1 MGVVSKGLI
10 SALFATTAAV
20 SAAAPPDTKP
30 AAESVPVT
38 ASVKAAA
45 PQPATTPATVPKA
58 AACSGPESGPLTRAL
73 AEGCIERKI
82 KDIFT
87 TAGDRYSYK
96 LTDLKQENKGELS
109 QFAIFDK
116 NARGVYSKPEVG
128 VVDLNMDTVRFKTK
142 STQSFAFLSWTSE
155 GESVAP
161 IGNFSKKAQ
170 DFFVGSFQE
179 ACAGFKE
186 NLSTVPQK
194 VNFEIDAYAKMKDVS
209 KDDVRELRDSLAGAT
224 SNLKKAVDTY
234 CPAMK

>member
-1 MGVVSKGLI
+1 MGVSKGLMT
-10 SALFATTAAV
+10 ALFTTAAV
-20 SAAAPPDTKP
+20 SSAAAALPESPPAKATPPVTTVAAAPAPAPKSTANP
-30 AAESVPVT
+30 AAVSSCV
-38 ASVKAAA
+38 
-45 PQPATTPATVPKA
+45 
-58 AACSGPESGPLTRAL
+58 GPESGPLTRAS
-73 AEGCIERKI
+73 AEWCIEGKI
-82 KDIFT
+82 RDIFS
-87 TAGDRYSYK
+87 TAGDKYSYK
-96 LTDLKQENKGELS
+96 LTDIRNEYKGELS

-116 NARGVYSKPEVG
+116 NARGVFSKPEIG

-170 DFFVGSFQE
+170 DFLVGSFQE

-209 KDDVRELRDSLAGAT
+209 KDDVRELRDSLSGAT